1 MLSITSETIT
11 FGAPFTTTITV
22 QSVDSQQQITKSTT
36 IPVVVASIV
45 DPGVKIAVSSGT
57 VVLSGAYKSIIPVTW
72 HWLNNAMLEQTSK
85 TAPEPGTYSK
95 ITGVDSPGSLSA
107 DCVYTIDGETFTQTV
122 TIPSYNTI
130 SDLLKS
136 LLASVK

>member
-1 MLSITSETIT
+1 MLSTTSEIIT

-22 QSVDSQQQITKSTT
+22 TSVDDQGVETASSST
-36 IPVVVASIV
+36 PVVIASIV
-45 DPGVKIAVSSGT
+45 DPGVNIAVSSGT
-57 VVLSGAYKSIIPVTW
+57 VVLSGVYKSVIPVTW
-72 HWLNNAMLEQTSK
+72 HWLDNSMLQQSSK
-85 TAPEPGTYSK
+85 TAPDSGAYKK

-122 TIPSYNTI
+122 KIPSYNTI
-130 SDLLKS
+130 ADLLKT